1 MAQTVFIIGGSQTDF
16 ARNWA
21 REGGGLF
28 ELMDAS
34 ITAALRQ
41 CGLTGSD
48 IDVAH
53 IGNFVGEMF
62 AGQGNLG
69 GFLSAIDTGLTG
81 VPASRHE
88 GACASGSLATLAAMA
103 DIEAGRYDT
112 ALVTGVEFMRNV
124 PGHKAADFLGAAAW
138 QGRETDGRKY
148 VWPSIFSDLLEYYQE
163 RYGIERQHLA
173 AISKKNFDNAK
184 ANPLAQARNWDFPPG
199 AFGDDDEA
207 NPVIEGS
214 IRRSDCGQVTDGAAT
229 VVLAS
234 EKAAA
239 AWAARHGKSLADL
252 PRISGWGHTS
262 APMTLADKLKAAPAE
277 GYLFPMIRKAITD
290 AWQRAGIAGHQHLDG
305 IELHDCFSIT
315 EYMLTEHFGLT
326 APGQAARAIE
336 AGDTAITGKLPVN
349 ASGGLIG
356 GGHPVGATGIR
367 MLLDASKQVTGQ
379 AGDCQIDGARR
390 MATMNIGGS
399 GVTNVSFIVER

>member
-1 MAQTVFIIGGSQTDF
+1 MAQPVFIIGGSQTDF

-21 REGGGLF
+21 REGSGLH
-28 ELMDAS
+28 ELMDTS
-34 ITAALRQ
+34 INGALDQ
-41 CGLTGSD
+41 SGMAGSD
-48 IDVAH
+48 IEVAH
-53 IGNFVGEMF
+53 IGNFVGELF

-69 GFLSAIDTGLTG
+69 GFLATINADLMGI
-81 VPASRHE
+81 PASRHE
-88 GACASGSLATLAAMA
+88 GACASGSLAILAATA
-103 DIEAGRYDT
+103 DIEACRYGT
-112 ALVTGVEFMRNV
+112 ALVTGVELMRNV
-124 PGHKAADFLGAAAW
+124 PGRQAADFLGAAAW

-148 VWPSIFSDLLEYYQE
+148 VWPSIFSDLLEFYQD
-163 RYGIERQHLA
+163 RYGIEREHLA
-173 AISKKNFDNAK
+173 AISRKNFDNAK
-184 ANPLAQARNWDFPPG
+184 ANPLAQTRHWEFPAE
-199 AFGDDDEA
+199 AFGEDDDA

-229 VVLAS
+229 VILAG
-234 EKAAA
+234 EKVAA

-252 PRISGWGHTS
+252 PRISCWGHTS
-262 APMTLADKLKAAPAE
+262 APMMLADKLKAAPKE

-290 AWQRAGIAGHQHLDG
+290 AFKRADIPGHQALDG

-315 EYMLTEHFGLT
+315 EYMLTEHFGLA
-326 APGQAARAIE
+326 APGEAWKAIE
-336 AGDTAITGKLPVN
+336 AGDTLKTGKLPVN